1 MRMAEPAHSV
11 AERFGAE
18 PGADIGTTSRRPGP
32 AAQPEQ
38 TLLDLTPQERALV
51 IRLGTAAGKFDE
63 TGVAKE
69 ARERAAMV
77 AEAARQGAWR
87 TDEDRTPGRWVN
99 PKGVAGYTA
108 GQNNG
113 R

>member
-1 MRMAEPAHSV
+1 M
-11 AERFGAE
+11 
-18 PGADIGTTSRRPGP
+18 
-32 AAQPEQ
+32 
-38 TLLDLTPQERALV
+38 V

-108 GQNNG
+108 GQNYG